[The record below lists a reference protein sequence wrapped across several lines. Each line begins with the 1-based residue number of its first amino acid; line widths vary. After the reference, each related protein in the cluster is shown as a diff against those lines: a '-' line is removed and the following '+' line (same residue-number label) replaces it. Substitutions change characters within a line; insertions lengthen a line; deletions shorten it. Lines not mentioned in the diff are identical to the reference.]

1 MADYYLL
8 SGRLFIAFMFVLSGA
23 NKLIFFSHGLDEV
36 RSRKLPFP
44 RLVLSLTI
52 LVQLTC
58 GLAIV
63 AEGTTLAGVLT
74 AGDLSRLAERGPGFL
89 ELRLEEV
96 MTRTPL
102 TAAPDEL
109 GAAAV
114 GRMEQRGVMALPVV
128 DEAGQVVGVVHL
140 HDLMRAGAV

>member
-36 RSRKLPFP
+36 RSRNLPFP

-63 AEGTTLAGVLT
+63 TGYQTGIAALLLAAFTLAT
-74 AGDLSRLAERGPGFL
+74 AVVFYDFWNQKGARRTLLFTGFL
-89 ELRLEEV
+89 EHISIIGGFVILMAAGPGNIVLPLR
-96 MTRTPL
+96 
-102 TAAPDEL
+102 
-109 GAAAV
+109 
-114 GRMEQRGVMALPVV
+114 
-128 DEAGQVVGVVHL
+128 
-140 HDLMRAGAV
+140 